1 MQTSKSIKYFLDV
14 CCRCAPQF
22 ALKVSSKRRAT
33 QKTIALTLK
42 AKDVCVISL
51 LFVTQGNLVAQDTV
65 SYTYQSVGLEIDTDN
80 EIQNASHLDDV
91 FESLYQLRARK
102 DRQVS
107 IIHIGDSHIQGD
119 YLTQPI
125 RRNFQRRFGNAGRGL
140 IIPGRVASTNESFN
154 IVTCS
159 EVFWNSKRC
168 SYPDQP
174 LPIGV
179 SGITISTAAPN
190 ATLDIYMRD
199 LWLDYKFNKVKL
211 FYLKDSSAYNFI
223 LRDTLNKELGRIEF
237 KEKDPVKNYSTA
249 ILSRPVEAIR
259 IETVKGNSFQN
270 QATIFGLSLE
280 NGASGV
286 LYHSIGVNGAKY
298 KHYNAAQFFAEQTAA
313 LKPLLIIVSLGT
325 NEALDYPHLDV
336 MFFQHLNDLI
346 TSLKQNNPNAKFI
359 LTTPPEAYRLKTEPN
374 PGIKKI
380 RERILQYAV
389 DNGLSF
395 YDTYKALGGEH
406 SAKSWRECGY
416 LRADGIHFSREAYE
430 YQANLFFNA
439 FIKSYNR
446 YVQLRHP

>member
-1 MQTSKSIKYFLDV
+1 MRISNSIMYFLDV
-14 CCRCAPQF
+14 CRGSARWLV
-22 ALKVSSKRRAT
+22 LKVCLKRSGS
-33 QKTIALTLK
+33 QKIVAIIAPIKQL
-42 AKDVCVISL
+42 CVISF
-51 LFVTQGNLVAQDTV
+51 LFLAHGNLVAQDTV
-65 SYTYQSVGLEIDTDN
+65 SYRYQSVGLEIDADN
-80 EIQNASHLDDV
+80 EIQNASHLDAV
-91 FESLYQLRARK
+91 FENLYQLRIKK

-168 SYPDQP
+168 TYPDQP

-190 ATLDIYMRD
+190 ATVDVYMRD
-199 LWLDYKFNKVKL
+199 LWLDYTFNKVKL
-211 FYLKDSSAYNFI
+211 FYLKDPNSYNFI
-223 LRDTLNKELGRIEF
+223 LRDTLNKEIARINF
-237 KEKDPVKNYSTA
+237 KENDLVKNYSTA
-249 ILSRPVEAIR
+249 ILSRAVEAIR
-259 IETVKGNSFQN
+259 IETVQENPSQN
-270 QATIFGLSLE
+270 HATIFGLSLE
-280 NGASGV
+280 NGASGI

-298 KHYNAAQFFAEQTAA
+298 KHYNAAEFFSEQTAG
-313 LKPLLIIVSLGT
+313 LKPSLIIVSLGT

-336 MFFQHLNDLI
+336 MFFQHLDDLI
-346 TSLKQNNPNAKFI
+346 SSLKQNNPNAKFI
-359 LTTPPEAYRLKTEPN
+359 LTTPPEAFRLKTEAN

-380 RERILQYAV
+380 RERILRYAV
-389 DNGLSF
+389 ENGLSF

-406 SAKSWRECGY
+406 SAKAWKECGY

-430 YQANLFFNA
+430 YQGNLFFSA